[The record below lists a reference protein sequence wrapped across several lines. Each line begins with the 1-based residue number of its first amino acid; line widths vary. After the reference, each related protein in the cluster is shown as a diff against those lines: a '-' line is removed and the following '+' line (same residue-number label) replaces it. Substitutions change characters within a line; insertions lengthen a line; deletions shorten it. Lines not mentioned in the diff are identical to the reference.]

1 MPPSMSQPPGRMG
14 RPPRQEAGYSLSH
27 GVHQVLVLPVGRV
40 EGRVVH
46 EELRLRDTG
55 TQTVTTPGWP
65 SPRTADCRTLG
76 GPKGHGSPSWADLKT
91 HTPRPAVVE
100 GSLPRREDGGLGWT
114 PEGGV
119 PWQRLVRS
127 DSPECA
133 RKTREKAWAGG
144 WGAGGRGGTPPGLL
158 LRSLSLSTSI
168 LPSIQKG
175 DKGCSLGT
183 GA

>member
-1 MPPSMSQPPGRMG
+1 MPPSMSQPPRRMG
-14 RPPRQEAGYSLSH
+14 CPSRQEAGYSLPH
-27 GVHQVLVLPVGRV
+27 RVHQVLVLPVGRI

-65 SPRTADCRTLG
+65 SPRTADCRALG

-91 HTPRPAVVE
+91 HTPRSAMVE
-100 GSLPRREDGGLGWT
+100 GSLPRREYGGLGWT
-114 PEGGV
+114 QKEESPGRDWGGV
-119 PWQRLVRS
+119 TARDVPGK
-127 DSPECA
+127 PE
-133 RKTREKAWAGG
+133 RRPGR
-144 WGAGGRGGTPPGLL
+144 GRGGSTPLGLL

-168 LPSIQKG
+168 LPRIQKG
-175 DKGCSLGT
+175 DRGCPLRT